1 MTAERPGGGVEVLG
15 GVDEQWV
22 GGGGVSDLSEVD
34 GGQGCRARRATLAGN
49 ATCVPFL
56 LCVCMCA

>member
-1 MTAERPGGGVEVLG
+1 MEVLG
-15 GVDEQWV
+15 GVDEQRV
-22 GGGGVSDLSEVD
+22 GGGSTSDLSEVD
-34 GGQGCRARRATLAGN
+34 GGQGCRGHRATLAGN